1 MSNDTGRH
9 VSPERLETLLVVA
22 NPKGWLALAVAAA
35 LVVLLV
41 AWSFLGRIPME
52 VEGVGVLMHPQK
64 IVPLQSEA
72 TGMVTNLLVKVG
84 DTVQEGQVVA
94 TVSQPDL
101 TEQLRQAER
110 QLATLEAQ
118 FDALYPMQQSS
129 AKAQIVDGQ
138 AQHDNIQKLIDQA
151 KRLDPVLEARL
162 AEHRRLNSIRALS
175 LDQVISAEQA
185 YLANRN
191 QIPQLEAQA
200 RALKIKEAELK
211 QQLAQAEAEQ
221 QTKVEAVQAQ
231 IDLLKLQMA
240 TQGQIVSKS
249 SGKLI
254 EVAIGVGQMVAAG
267 MRVGTLAETAE
278 DQPLVGVMYFPVK
291 DGKKIAEEMPVQIT
305 PDTVQRAL
313 YGGITGKVQTVS
325 LLPLSREA
333 IATMLGND
341 SLAAVA
347 AEGGPQIQIVAELDR
362 DPDAKSGFRW
372 SASRGPETEPTVGTT
387 VSGRVV
393 VKSLA
398 PIMLAFEVLR
408 TASGLE

>member
-1 MSNDTGRH
+1 MSSDKGRH

-72 TGMVTNLLVKVG
+72 TGMVTDLLVKVG

-94 TVSQPDL
+94 KVAQPDL

-110 QLATLEAQ
+110 QLATLQAQ

-138 AQHDNIQKLIDQA
+138 AQLDNIQKLIDQA

-191 QIPQLEAQA
+191 QIPQLESQA

-211 QQLAQAEAEQ
+211 QQLAHAAAEQ

-267 MRVGTLAETAE
+267 IRVGTLAETAE

-291 DGKKIAEEMPVQIT
+291 DGKKVAEEMPVQIT

>member
-1 MSNDTGRH
+1 MPNDTGRH
-9 VSPERLETLLVVA
+9 VSPDRLETLLVVA
-22 NPKGWLALAVAAA
+22 SPKGWLALAVTAVMVA
-35 LVVLLV
+35 LIV

-52 VEGVGVLMHPQK
+52 VEGIGVLMHPQK

-72 TGMVTNLLVKVG
+72 TGMVTSLMVKVG
-84 DTVQEGQVVA
+84 DTVQAGQVVA
-94 TVSQPDL
+94 TVAQPDL
-101 TEQLRQAER
+101 AEQLRQAER
-110 QLATLEAQ
+110 QRATLEAQ
-118 FDALYPMQQSS
+118 FDALYPMQLSS
-129 AKAQIVDGQ
+129 AKAQITDIQ
-138 AQHDNIQKLIDQA
+138 AQLDNIRKLIEQA

-162 AEHRRLNSIRALS
+162 VEHRRLNSIRALS
-175 LDQVISAEQA
+175 LDQVISAEQT

-191 QIPQLEAQA
+191 QIPQLESQA
-200 RALKIKEAELK
+200 RTLKIKESDLK

-221 QTKVEAVQAQ
+221 QTKIEAVQAQ
-231 IDLLKLQMA
+231 IDLLKLQIS

-254 EVAIGVGQMVAAG
+254 EVAMGVGQMVASG

-291 DGKKIAEEMPVQIT
+291 DGKKIAEDMPVQIT

-313 YGGITGKVQTVS
+313 YGGITGKVQSVS

-347 AEGGPQIQIVAELDR
+347 ADGGPQIQIVADLER
-362 DPDAKSGFRW
+362 DPDAPSGFRW
-372 SASRGPETEPTVGTT
+372 SASRGPETTPTVGTT
-387 VSGRVV
+387 LSGRVV
-393 VKSLA
+393 VKSLP